1 MKNMKKLILSIFV
14 LSAVAIINNACFEDL
29 NDTSYDGPLVAEFS
43 HLSNTEDEADWI
55 STGSFWATTLSGDY
69 NDAPLQVSLVGPHQD
84 NDLEVGY
91 YIADEVYRDQNENEL
106 TVEQPDHDEWELL
119 ETTAVEGEDYD
130 ILDEGIITI
139 SANSSFGPIS
149 MELTPT
155 EERVM
160 YIVLEERD
168 IKPSENYKIFRLTI
182 QP

>member
-1 MKNMKKLILSIFV
+1 MKSMKKLILSIFV
-14 LSAVAIINNACFEDL
+14 LSVVAIINNACFEDL

-43 HLSNTEDEADWI
+43 HLSNTEDEAEWI

-69 NDAPLQVSLVGPHQD
+69 DDSPLQVSLVGPHQGED
-84 NDLEVGY
+84 KEVGY
-91 YIADEVYRDQNENEL
+91 YIADEVYRDTDDNKLKLDE
-106 TVEQPDHDEWELL
+106 PDHDEWELL
-119 ETTAVEGEDYD
+119 ETTAEEGTDYD
-130 ILDEGIITI
+130 IQDDGIITI
-139 SANSSFGPIS
+139 PANSSYGPIS